1 VLDFVNTG
9 VFAGANRESDIL
21 RAPEVFL
28 AWAREADLAHGDT
41 DAASDRPPAM
51 SRARRLR
58 AALRG
63 IAEALAAGR
72 EPDARALTTLTA
84 AAAVALRSATCRM
97 DGMRLTWS
105 WNTASVDGVLAR
117 IAVSAVD
124 LMRGELV
131 DRIGICPG
139 CGFLLL
145 DTTKNRT
152 RRWCTME
159 DCGTQE
165 KMRRYV
171 ARRAAARRR

>member
-9 VFAGANRESDIL
+9 VFAGADRESDIL
-21 RAPEVFL
+21 RSPEVFL
-28 AWAREADLAHGDT
+28 AWAREAGLVHGDT
-41 DAASDRPPAM
+41 AAATDRPHPM
-51 SRARRLR
+51 SRALRLR
-58 AALRG
+58 AALRT
-63 IAEALAAGR
+63 IAEALATDR
-72 EPDARALTTLTA
+72 EPDAHALAALTA
-84 AAAVALRSATCRM
+84 AAADALRSATCRM
-97 DGMRLTWS
+97 DGGRLTWS
-105 WNTASVDGVLAR
+105 WDTATVDGTLAR

-171 ARRAAARRR
+171 ARRAASRR

>member
-9 VFAGANRESDIL
+9 VFAGADRESDIL
-21 RAPEVFL
+21 RSPEVFL
-28 AWAREADLAHGDT
+28 AWAREAGLVHGDT
-41 DAASDRPPAM
+41 AAATDRPHPM
-51 SRARRLR
+51 SRALRLR
-58 AALRG
+58 AALRT
-63 IAEALAAGR
+63 IAEALATDR
-72 EPDARALTTLTA
+72 EPDAHALAALTA

-97 DGMRLTWS
+97 DGGRLTWS
-105 WNTASVDGVLAR
+105 WDTATVDGTLAR

-171 ARRAAARRR
+171 ARRAASRR